1 MRPWGIEFSR
11 TDGDIGKEELVVGI
25 AVTPVPMRK
34 SWGVVV
40 NRPGVSYVVAYCHN
54 EEGAQRLIEALG
66 QVLDNVMWQAQRQ
79 ILTQVQQQPSGGN
92 GAESEPQSQPQP
104 VDIP

>member
-11 TDGDIGKEELVVGI
+11 TDGDGDEELVVGL
-25 AVTPVPMRK
+25 AVSPVPMRK

-40 NRPGVSYVVAYCHN
+40 NRPGVSYIVAYCHS
-54 EEGAQRLIEALG
+54 EENAQRLIEALG
-66 QVLDNVMWQAQRQ
+66 QVLDNVVWQAQRQ
-79 ILTQVQQQPSGGN
+79 VLTQMQQGGN
-92 GAESEPQSQPQP
+92 GAGVPEASAP